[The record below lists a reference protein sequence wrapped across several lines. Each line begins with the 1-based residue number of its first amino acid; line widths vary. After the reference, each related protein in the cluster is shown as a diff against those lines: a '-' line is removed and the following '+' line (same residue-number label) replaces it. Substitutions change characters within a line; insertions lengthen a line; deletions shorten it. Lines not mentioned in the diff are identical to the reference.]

1 MDQADT
7 IKTGGHSLQEERT
20 RNVEIDGSWYEI
32 PNYRPETLGLT
43 KALELFEDS
52 IPDIKEACQLNILHI
67 MRDNPKIE
75 PSGDETL
82 DWVREGLREERIK
95 SAVQHYQK
103 TLKRI
108 KSREDAR
115 RNPHRTSITDEMIE
129 AAREYPI
136 SDMYDGHLRGGE
148 DRRRFGICPFHAES
162 TGSFCIHPDNRWSCF
177 GACNE
182 HGDSISYY
190 QKINSVSFPE
200 AVKAMQ

>member
-1 MDQADT
+1 MDKDT
-7 IKTGGHSLQEERT
+7 TIS
-20 RNVEIDGSWYEI
+20 VEIDGSWYEI

-52 IPDIKEACQLNILHI
+52 IPDIKEACQLNVLHI
-67 MRDNPKIE
+67 MRENPKII
-75 PSGDETL
+75 PTGSDDL
-82 DWVREGLREERIK
+82 DWIHEGLRELRIK
-95 SAVQHYQK
+95 RGVEGYQK

-115 RNPHRTSITDEMIE
+115 RNPHRTSITDDMIQ

-182 HGDSISYY
+182 HSDSIGFKMKLDGIDFI
-190 QKINSVSFPE
+190 Q
-200 AVKAMQ
+200 AVKALQ

>member
-1 MDQADT
+1 MDKDT
-7 IKTGGHSLQEERT
+7 TVS
-20 RNVEIDGSWYEI
+20 VEIDGSWYEI

-67 MRDNPKIE
+67 MRENPKII
-75 PSGDETL
+75 PTGSDDL
-82 DWVREGLREERIK
+82 DWIHEGLRELRIK
-95 SAVQHYQK
+95 RGVEGYQK

-182 HGDSISYY
+182 HSDSIGFKMKLDGIDFI
-190 QKINSVSFPE
+190 Q
-200 AVKAMQ
+200 AVKVLQ

>member
-1 MDQADT
+1 MDKDT
-7 IKTGGHSLQEERT
+7 TVS
-20 RNVEIDGSWYEI
+20 VEIDGSWYEI

-67 MRDNPKIE
+67 MRENPKII
-75 PSGDETL
+75 PTGSDDL
-82 DWVREGLREERIK
+82 DWIHEGLRELRIK
-95 SAVQHYQK
+95 RGVEGYQK

-129 AAREYPI
+129 TAREYPI

-148 DRRRFGICPFHAES
+148 DRRQFGICPFHAES